1 MGKILIPVIN
11 RQKPSKISL
20 GVNKFLW
27 AAEGIVTKYCF
38 RLNNIFGLPLQMMK
52 KIEEIYLQEHL
63 LL

>member
-1 MGKILIPVIN
+1 MGKTLIPVIN
-11 RQKPSKISL
+11 SQKPSQISL

-27 AAEGIVTKYCF
+27 AAEGIVTKYGF
-38 RLNNIFGLPLQMMK
+38 RLNNILGLPLQMMK